1 MLTTGLARFW
11 IERRIA
17 WRFMVENPLQT
28 LLISIAIAVGTAVII
43 FITTLMNGLQQN
55 TINKT
60 LGSQPHI
67 KLEASRLYNRVPAQ
81 AQNTVVLQLE
91 TMRAQPLQR
100 IENWQA
106 LVVDLDGV
114 SELTAVSPVVTGPAL
129 VQKGRATAS
138 VIVNGIEPLRYQEI
152 VDLPGHIVSG
162 GFRLGSEDVLVG
174 SELAQDL
181 GLQLGDKLRLQAGDG
196 RNILLRVSGIF
207 TMGIQELDTRQLY
220 VDLKQAQTLL
230 NLSGGITALDIKIS
244 DIFTAREWG
253 DRLQRLTG
261 LYMKNWMDNNTQLLN
276 ALRSQKMTTQM
287 IRAFVGLA
295 VGLGIASVL
304 AVSVVQRTREVGILR
319 AMGSTRE
326 QILRV
331 FLIQGAMLGAMGAV
345 FGMAGGYGLVHLF
358 NNFGSRLFFVSV
370 QTEVTITALFIAI
383 GSGVLAAA
391 LPARRASR
399 YDPAEAIRYV

>member
-152 VDLPGHIVSG
+152 VDLPGHI
-162 GFRLGSEDVLVG
+162 D
-174 SELAQDL
+174 
-181 GLQLGDKLRLQAGDG
+181 
-196 RNILLRVSGIF
+196 
-207 TMGIQELDTRQLY
+207 
-220 VDLKQAQTLL
+220 
-230 NLSGGITALDIKIS
+230 
-244 DIFTAREWG
+244 
-253 DRLQRLTG
+253 
-261 LYMKNWMDNNTQLLN
+261 
-276 ALRSQKMTTQM
+276 
-287 IRAFVGLA
+287 
-295 VGLGIASVL
+295 
-304 AVSVVQRTREVGILR
+304 
-319 AMGSTRE
+319 
-326 QILRV
+326 
-331 FLIQGAMLGAMGAV
+331 
-345 FGMAGGYGLVHLF
+345 
-358 NNFGSRLFFVSV
+358 
-370 QTEVTITALFIAI
+370 
-383 GSGVLAAA
+383 
-391 LPARRASR
+391 
-399 YDPAEAIRYV
+399 